1 MCNKFHNDSKVTISK
16 ITSPHVLTFHCQQRS
31 LIRVHSL
38 IRWNQSI
45 SFYCQQRSLIVHSL
59 IRWDPSFSFF
69 PELEPESPFHRLSSP
84 AAAMFRRTSL
94 LQSLRMNTT
103 RIEIMLKE
111 ELTRDVRL
119 MYFSLKKGS
128 TITINFEQNL
138 SCYGGNLSVKS
149 EYVKR

>member
-1 MCNKFHNDSKVTISK
+1 MECAINSITIQKSQISK
-16 ITSPHVLTFHCQQRS
+16 ITSPHVLTFHCQQR
-31 LIRVHSL
+31 SL

-59 IRWDPSFSFF
+59 IRWSPSFSFF
-69 PELEPESPFHRLSSP
+69 PELQPESPFHRLSSP

-94 LQSLRMNTT
+94 LQGLRMNTT

-119 MYFSLKKGS
+119 MYFFLKKGL
-128 TITINFEQNL
+128 TITIILNRTFL
-138 SCYGGNLSVKS
+138 AVAGI
-149 EYVKR
+149 

>member
-1 MCNKFHNDSKVTISK
+1 MAGMYRIYRYNIIFDGMCNKFHSDLKVTISK
-16 ITSPHVLTFHCQQRS
+16 MPSPHVLTFHCQQRS

-45 SFYCQQRSLIVHSL
+45 SFYCQHSL
-59 IRWDPSFSFF
+59 IRWKRSISFF

-94 LQSLRMNTT
+94 LQGLRMNTT
-103 RIEIMLKE
+103 RIEMMLKE

-119 MYFSLKKGS
+119 IHFFLKK
-128 TITINFEQNL
+128 
-138 SCYGGNLSVKS
+138 V
-149 EYVKR
+149 